1 MRQRWVKGDG
11 VDFCNVPGTALGK
24 GWGRGVGVMNLLGGL
39 LSAYN
44 LQQGHDVGRAEEVRP
59 NDAILRL
66 GLLPNQ
72 VNVNGGGVAGQDAVR
87 PTHPLQI
94 CNTSLPG
101 CNIPSFT
108 PVD

>member
-1 MRQRWVKGDG
+1 M
-11 VDFCNVPGTALGK
+11 
-24 GWGRGVGVMNLLGGL
+24 GRGVGVKNLLGGL

-72 VNVNGGGVAGQDAVR
+72 VNVDCGGVARQDAVR

-94 CNTSLPG
+94 CNTL
-101 CNIPSFT
+101 T
-108 PVD
+108 PCCKIHSPL